1 MRPFAFCLLIGK
13 FKEKAE
19 CLSNVAKRTAEG
31 KTQDKHEGN
40 VQRMQ
45 CVLFTVSIYFFI
57 YCVKVPINKMDYYY

>member
-1 MRPFAFCLLIGK
+1 MVCPCGPFAFCLLIGK

-45 CVLFTVSIYFFI
+45 CVLLLYLFISLYTVLR
-57 YCVKVPINKMDYYY
+57 CL